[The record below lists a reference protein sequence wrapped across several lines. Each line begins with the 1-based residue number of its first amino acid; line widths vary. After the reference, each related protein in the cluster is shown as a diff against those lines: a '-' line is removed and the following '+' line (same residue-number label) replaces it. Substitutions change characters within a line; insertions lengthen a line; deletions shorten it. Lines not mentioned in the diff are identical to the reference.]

1 MVTQTTQD
9 TASVVDGNEEVQL
22 DAPLVETPPENADV
36 EVSESAPLSEPET
49 ARPDY
54 STLLAD
60 APEEDLLQTP
70 RLKDILARREES
82 IRRRTED
89 RIARESSSNESVQNV
104 LTNMLARAVETGDES
119 EYRRVAAQALVW
131 NRQTQLVEL
140 AQALPAALLK
150 SYKLPAEVLTKALE
164 ARETLPPEQQWDG
177 YVTALIDGAVE
188 IRSEARSADIRREE
202 RARYDARLAAEL
214 KARAVESA
222 PKLDAPPVPPT
233 GSVATS
239 GPTYAEWG
247 NATRQQ
253 RAEWTS
259 HGVEPRPN

>member
-1 MVTQTTQD
+1 MVTETIVD
-9 TASVVDGNEEVQL
+9 TASLVDGNAETQSET
-22 DAPLVETPPENADV
+22 PLVETPSENV
-36 EVSESAPLSEPET
+36 EVETPEAAPLSEPET
-49 ARPDY
+49 VRPDY

-60 APEEDLLQTP
+60 ASEEDLLQTP
-70 RLKDILARREES
+70 RFKDILNKREEAL
-82 IRRRTED
+82 RRRTED
-89 RIARESSSNESVQNV
+89 RFIRESSNNESVQNV

-119 EYRRVAAQALVW
+119 EYRKVAAQALVW

-188 IRSEARSADIRREE
+188 MRTEARATDIRREE

-247 NATRQQ
+247 SATRQQ